1 MIKFRCSSLGS
12 LMTEPRSKSET
23 LSETCKTYLVEA
35 FVGEQY
41 GRYKEIGSKYLDKG
55 NEVERLGITLYS
67 AITKRFLVE
76 NEKQYENDFIKGK
89 PDVFQ
94 DGTIYEFKSSWDIFS
109 FWKAR
114 TASGINKDYLW
125 QVTGYMALTGAKSAR
140 LIYCLIDTPDQLIED
155 EKWRLARK
163 MGVID
168 AMHHPDYVEACKQLD
183 HNMKYGDIPM
193 KDRFFQINIERDQK
207 AIDSLYERVGQCREY
222 MDATFWPERQLEESL
237 KT

>member
-12 LMTEPRSKSET
+12 IMTDPRSKSET

-55 NEVERLGITLYS
+55 TEVERLGITLYS

-76 NEKQYENDFIKGK
+76 NERQYENDFIKGK

-94 DGTIYEFKSSWDIFS
+94 DGIIYEFKSSWDIFS

-114 TASGINKDYLW
+114 TSTTNKDYYW
-125 QVTGYMALTGAKSAR
+125 QVQGYCFLTGAKSAK
-140 LIYCLIDTPDQLIED
+140 LIYCLIDTPDKLIED

-168 AMHHPDYVEACKQLD
+168 SMHHPEYIEACNRLD

-193 KDRFFQINIERDQK
+193 KDRFFQVNIERDNT
-207 AIDSLYERVGQCREY
+207 AIKSIQDRVLACREY
-222 MDATFWPERQLEESL
+222 MEAAFWMWD
-237 KT
+237 

>member
-1 MIKFRCSSLGS
+1 MV
-12 LMTEPRSKSET
+12 EPRNKSEL
-23 LSETCKTYLVEA
+23 LSETTKTYLVEA
-35 FVGEQY
+35 FVGEKY
-41 GRYKEIGSKYLDKG
+41 GRFKEISSKYFDKG

-67 AITKRFLVE
+67 SITKRFLVE

-94 DGTIYEFKSSWDIFS
+94 DDTIFEFKSSWDIFS

-114 TASGINKDYLW
+114 TSKTNSDYYW
-125 QVTGYMALTGAKSAR
+125 QVMGYMALTGAKSAK

-168 AMHHPDYVEACKQLD
+168 AMHHPEYVEACQKLD

-193 KDRFFQINIERDQK
+193 KDRFFQINIERDNTAIK
-207 AIDSLYERVGQCREY
+207 AIQDRVLACREY
-222 MDATFWPERQLEESL
+222 MEATFWSGEAVVR
-237 KT
+237 KV

>member
-12 LMTEPRSKSET
+12 IMTEPRSKSET

-41 GRYKEIGSKYLDKG
+41 GRYKEISSKYLDKG
-55 NEVERLGITLYS
+55 TEVERLGITLYS
-67 AITKRFLVE
+67 AITTRFLVE

-114 TASGINKDYLW
+114 TSATNKDYYW
-125 QVTGYMALTGAKSAR
+125 QVMGYMALTGAKSAK

-168 AMHHPDYVEACKQLD
+168 SLHHPEYIEACNQLD

-193 KDRFFQINIERDQK
+193 KDRFFQVNIERDNIAIK
-207 AIDSLYERVGQCREY
+207 AIQDRVEACREY
-222 MDATFWPERQLEESL
+222 MEATFYCL
-237 KT
+237 KL